1 MEFDRLLRTAVVS
14 KADDPLIEGLTIQSS
29 YETSAEGAKAGGRG
43 GTSWKQVRR
52 SAGSLSKT
60 SCFESVEFN
69 GIIKLLIQI
78 KNKKKNF
85 RKARVGHKFI
95 ICKGR
100 TCKKIFLGEKKMK
113 RVVSVDGMSYLDS
126 NEHQIINSWCEKL
139 FLSLGFL
146 FGFGRGMVKQLG
158 LLKQCCALVRTP

>member
-78 KNKKKNF
+78 KNKKFF

-100 TCKKIFLGEKKMK
+100 TCKKIFFGGKKK
-113 RVVSVDGMSYLDS
+113 
-126 NEHQIINSWCEKL
+126 
-139 FLSLGFL
+139 
-146 FGFGRGMVKQLG
+146 
-158 LLKQCCALVRTP
+158 

>member
-78 KNKKKNF
+78 KNNKKKFF

-100 TCKKIFLGEKKMK
+100 TCKKNFFGGKKNEAGCFSGWNELLG
-113 RVVSVDGMSYLDS
+113 
-126 NEHQIINSWCEKL
+126 
-139 FLSLGFL
+139 
-146 FGFGRGMVKQLG
+146 
-158 LLKQCCALVRTP
+158 